1 MDFLFSRSI
10 GNVGKEVLVIKAY
23 RLHYCL
29 NMTCTQDSRSQRNIT
44 KINTSDKTNYWQ
56 NQENDMCA
64 KWRLR
69 SAQSDWSIRFPHE
82 EALGP

>member
-1 MDFLFSRSI
+1 
-10 GNVGKEVLVIKAY
+10 
-23 RLHYCL
+23 
-29 NMTCTQDSRSQRNIT
+29 MTCTQDSRSQWNNT
-44 KINTSDKTNYWQ
+44 KINTSDKNNYWQ

-69 SAQSDWSIRFPHE
+69 SAQSDQSIRFPHE